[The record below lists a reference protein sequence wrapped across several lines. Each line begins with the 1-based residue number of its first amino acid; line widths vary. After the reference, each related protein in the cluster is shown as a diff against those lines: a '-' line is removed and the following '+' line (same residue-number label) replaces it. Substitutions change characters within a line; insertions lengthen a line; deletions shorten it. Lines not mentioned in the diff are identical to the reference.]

1 MPMGQSTLRP
11 HDNFRNQ
18 NIPSDLLEEY
28 HYTDLHTPG
37 VHLIHNMFW
46 QYPLCNV
53 YRFWQPDEL
62 HQLVLGLGLV
72 KDLLHWLLK
81 YLKA

>member
-1 MPMGQSTLRP
+1 MGQSTLRP
-11 HDNFRNQ
+11 HDNLRNQ
-18 NIPSDLLEEY
+18 DIPSDLLEEY
-28 HYTDLHTPG
+28 YFNDLHTPG

-62 HQLVLGLGLV
+62 HQLVLGLV